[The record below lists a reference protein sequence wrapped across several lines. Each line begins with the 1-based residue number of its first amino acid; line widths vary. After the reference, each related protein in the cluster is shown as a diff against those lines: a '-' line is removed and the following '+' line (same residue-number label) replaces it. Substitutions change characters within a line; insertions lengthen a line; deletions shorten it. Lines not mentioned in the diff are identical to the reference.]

1 MFNPNQRRPRVRILL
16 LIILASVTS
25 YYLLFS
31 GPSPRF
37 NIVPYLPDQHTTQGT
52 QPSAPASQAPPA
64 DNKADDQAT
73 ADADDGSLQDG
84 KPSTDVKQ
92 HEDESPKEEEKEP
105 AEPEKEKE
113 EKPLNMDI
121 DTYNKELEMLESWDL
136 NIEDLRQWKDP
147 ADKEDPNDVAPGY
160 ETDGKDRDS
169 GTISRLQHE
178 KDMRKMWR
186 YAYKTTAK

>member
-37 NIVPYLPDQHTTQGT
+37 NIVPYLPDQRVTQGT
-52 QPSAPASQAPPA
+52 QSNTPASQAPPV
-64 DNKADDQAT
+64 DNKVDDQAT

-84 KPSTDVKQ
+84 KPSKDVKQ
-92 HEDESPKEEEKEP
+92 HEDEPPKEEEKEP
-105 AEPEKEKE
+105 LEPEKEKE

-147 ADKEDPNDVAPGY
+147 DDKEDPNDVAPGY

-169 GTISRLQHE
+169 GSISRLQHE